1 MDKKDRAA
9 IHVAS
14 ANAGQDVAI
23 TYDPKYDS
31 YTLDLRPKGPKHA
44 KVTLNTLVVEKLIEV
59 YNVVNGRNKT

>member
-1 MDKKDRAA
+1 MERKDRAA

-14 ANAGQDVAI
+14 ANAGQDVSI

-44 KVTLNTLVVEKLIEV
+44 KVTISSSVVKKLIEV
-59 YNVVNGRNKT
+59 YNLASSK